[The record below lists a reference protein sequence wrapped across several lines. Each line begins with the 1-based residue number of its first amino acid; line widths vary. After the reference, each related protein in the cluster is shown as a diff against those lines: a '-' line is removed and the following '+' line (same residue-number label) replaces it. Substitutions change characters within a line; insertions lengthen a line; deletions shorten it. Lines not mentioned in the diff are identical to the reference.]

1 MFRPIGQMYCRMKD
15 YTEDFLL
22 PTIFEKEKIT
32 NYVLIYKFLHGSHN
46 FSEFI
51 GLTVPT

>member
-1 MFRPIGQMYCRMKD
+1 MKIGQIFCKMNE
-15 YTEDFLL
+15 YTDDFLL
-22 PTIFEKEKIT
+22 PTNVEKQKIT

-46 FSEFI
+46 FYEFT

>member
-1 MFRPIGQMYCRMKD
+1 MKD
-15 YTEDFLL
+15 YTNDFLL
-22 PTIFEKEKIT
+22 PTMVEKQKKIT

-46 FSEFI
+46 FSELT